1 MDVVKK
7 SDFIFF
13 KNEILE
19 DLKRFENKLNNKI
32 LLNSN
37 TILEQGKKNKEEIS
51 NVKNKIFEI
60 INSSSNNK

>member
-37 TILEQGKKNKEEIS
+37 TILEQGKKK
-51 NVKNKIFEI
+51 
-60 INSSSNNK
+60 